1 MKQPE
6 KCMEI
11 VGRRSSV
18 FTRMPL
24 IFAET
29 FGVPYTFVAIHDM
42 KDLDPAAYAGN
53 PALKMPALRR
63 NGSLLLGALNIC
75 RAIAEAAD
83 AQRRVVWPEELRD
96 DESRTA
102 QELVWHCM
110 TAQVQM
116 VMGTVLGKLPVDNVF
131 FVKTAAGLTGSL
143 RWLEQHLEPAL
154 QRLPA
159 SRDLSVLEMSLLCL
173 VEHLEFRPTVALTP
187 YPRLVNFSRAF
198 AAVPAIQHTAYRFD
212 SP

>member
-1 MKQPE
+1 
-6 KCMEI
+6 MEI

-110 TAQVQM
+110 AAQVQY
-116 VMGTVLGKLPVDNVF
+116 VMGAVLGKLPADNIF
-131 FVKTAAGLTGSL
+131 FAKTLNGLRGSL
-143 RWLEQHLEPAL
+143 RWLEDHVTDALSALPDQRLVSTFEASLFCLIEHLVFRPSISLDSYPAL
-154 QRLPA
+154 
-159 SRDLSVLEMSLLCL
+159 
-173 VEHLEFRPTVALTP
+173 LEFSQQ
-187 YPRLVNFSRAF
+187 FGSRAS
-198 AAVPAIQHTAYRFD
+198 ARKTAYTFD
-212 SP
+212 A

>member
-1 MKQPE
+1 
-6 KCMEI
+6 
-11 VGRRSSV
+11 
-18 FTRMPL
+18 MPL

-29 FGVPYTFVAIHDM
+29 FGVPYTFVALHDM
-42 KDLDPAAYAGN
+42 TELDPAAYAGN

-83 AQRRVVWPEELRD
+83 AQQRVVWPEQLHD
-96 DESRTA
+96 DASRTA
-102 QELVWHCM
+102 QELLWHCM
-110 TAQVQM
+110 SAQVQI

-143 RWLEQHLEPAL
+143 RWLEQHLDAVL
-154 QRLPA
+154 RRLPVP
-159 SRDLSVLEMSLLCL
+159 RDLSVFEVSLLCL
-173 VEHLEFRPTVALTP
+173 VEHLQFRPTVALTP
-187 YPRLVNFSRAF
+187 YPGLVNFPRAF
-198 AAVPAIQHTAYRFD
+198 AVAPAMQRTAYRFD